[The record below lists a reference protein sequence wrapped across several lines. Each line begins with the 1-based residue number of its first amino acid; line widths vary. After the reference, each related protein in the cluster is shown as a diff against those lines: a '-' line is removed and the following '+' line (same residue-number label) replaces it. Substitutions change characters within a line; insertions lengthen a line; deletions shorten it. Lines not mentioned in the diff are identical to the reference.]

1 MLTKMNLCY
10 QGYQQIQAFAK
21 TTAKNCYRMTHKN
34 VVNRKLQRL
43 LRFKFSR
50 RLLFNVQWNSGWK
63 VVRFRTLFTLWRRF
77 GRVRGVKVIVV

>member
-21 TTAKNCYRMTHKN
+21 TTAKKCSTMTHKN
-34 VVNRKLQRL
+34 VVKRKLQRL

-50 RLLFNVQWNSGWK
+50 RLLFNVQWNLGWK